1 MNTRIET
8 LKERVCNANL
18 TLKQSNLITLTWG
31 NVSAKDEESGL
42 IIIKPS
48 GVSYDTMKPEDMVV
62 VDLDGNTVE
71 GTYRPSSDLPT
82 HLYLYKQFP
91 SLGGIVHTH
100 STFAT
105 AFAQSGKEI
114 VAYGT
119 THADAFYGS
128 IPCTRDLTEAEIS
141 EAYEWNTGKVIA
153 EAVRDFI
160 AVPGIIVKNHG
171 VFTWGETAEK
181 AVENAITL
189 EEVAKMAFL
198 TEQLNSD
205 TQRIDQHLLDKHY
218 LRKHGKN
225 AYYGQR
231 KTEK

>member
-1 MNTRIET
+1 MEQRIKQ

-31 NVSAKDEESGL
+31 NVSAMDKESGL
-42 IIIKPS
+42 VVIKPS